1 MNRSLLGTIVGLV
14 VAVLM
19 FSSSY
24 YIVHPSEWALVF
36 QLGAIVRVVPDP
48 QQPDPLNPDVGP
60 GLYFKVPLV
69 QNVVILDKRV
79 LNFDAPPEEVPTLDQ
94 NQVIVSAYARFQ
106 IINPLLFYQTVNN
119 EDGVAARL
127 RPVISSNLRRA
138 LGNVPMAAILTSQ
151 RAALMQQIT
160 RQVDQE
166 SQQFGIKVIDVRMKR
181 VDLTQANSE
190 AIFEQMRTQRQQV
203 ATETRAQGQ
212 AQATERR
219 AEGDK
224 QQVIILANARKQSEI
239 LRGEGDAEATAIFAA
254 AFGKDPAFFD
264 FYRSLQAMGT
274 ALDDGSTTYVGSPE
288 SDFFRYFRNEAGT
301 APAGKAS
308 TGGTGAAAP
317 Q

>member
-14 VAVLM
+14 VAILL

-24 YIVHPSEWALVF
+24 YIVHPSEWALVL
-36 QLGAIVRVVPDP
+36 QLGAPVRVVPDP
-48 QQPDPLNPDVGP
+48 QQPEPLSPNVGP
-60 GLYFKVPLV
+60 GLYFKLPLV

-138 LGNVPMAAILTSQ
+138 LGNVPMAAILTSH
-151 RAALMQQIT
+151 RAELMQQIT
-160 RQVDQE
+160 QQVDRE

-203 ATETRAQGQ
+203 AIDTRAQGQ

-224 QQVIILANARKQSEI
+224 QQVIILADARKQSEI
-239 LRGEGDAEATAIFAA
+239 LRGEGDATATAIYAA

-274 ALDDGSTTYVGSPE
+274 ALDDSSTTYVGTPDT
-288 SDFFRYFRNEAGT
+288 DFFRYFHDESG
-301 APAGKAS
+301 APPGGKPPA
-308 TGGTGAAAP
+308 GGTGAASP

>member
-14 VAVLM
+14 VAILL

-24 YIVHPSEWALVF
+24 YIVHPSEWALVL
-36 QLGAIVRVVPDP
+36 QLGAPVRVVPDP
-48 QQPDPLNPDVGP
+48 QQPDPLSPNVGP
-60 GLYFKVPLV
+60 GLYFKLPLV
-69 QNVVILDKRV
+69 QNVVVLDKRV

-138 LGNVPMAAILTSQ
+138 LGNVPMAAILTSH
-151 RAALMQQIT
+151 RAELMQQIT
-160 RQVDQE
+160 QQVDRE

-203 ATETRAQGQ
+203 AIDTRAQGQ

-219 AEGDK
+219 AEADK
-224 QQVIILANARKQSEI
+224 QQVIILADARKQSEI
-239 LRGEGDAEATAIFAA
+239 LRGEGDAEATAIYAA

-274 ALDDGSTTYVGSPE
+274 ALDDGSTTYVGAPDN
-288 SDFFRYFRNEAGT
+288 DFFRYFHNELGASPGGK
-301 APAGKAS
+301 APAG
-308 TGGTGAAAP
+308 GTGTASP